1 MAHKMQNLKSIR
13 VLIGDGGHQQT
24 RNTIEKTFDTLV
36 ATPAQVAELSLEER
50 TKITAISA
58 LFIAVSTDLID
69 LLPNLEIIA
78 SFGVGYDH
86 IDAKYAA
93 QKGIVVTHTPNVLDD
108 EVADTTIGLLLNTLR
123 EFYSAEKYLRDG
135 RWDKEGAYPLTQL
148 SMRGRT
154 VGIYGLGR
162 IGQTIAKRLSGF
174 DVPIH
179 YHSRN
184 QVEGVG
190 FQYHSTLKGM
200 AEAVDTLI
208 AIVPGTPQTQHAINA
223 EVLEALGK
231 RGVLINVGRGPVVDE
246 KALIAA
252 LQSKTIAAAGL
263 DVFEN
268 EPAVPQALIDLPNAC
283 LFPHVA
289 SASEDTRLAMG
300 NLVVDNL
307 VQWFS
312 EGSAITPTPETKQ
325 HKNRK
330 T

>member
-1 MAHKMQNLKSIR
+1 MQDMKSIR

-24 RNTIEKTFDTLV
+24 RQTIEDTFNTIV
-36 ATPAQVAELSLEER
+36 ASPDQVAKLNPEER
-50 TKITAISA
+50 SKINAIGA
-58 LFIAVSTDLID
+58 LSIPVSKDLLD
-69 LLPNLEIIA
+69 LLPNVEIVA

-93 QKGIVVTHTPNVLDD
+93 EKGVVVTHTPNILDD
-108 EVADTTIGLLLNTLR
+108 EVADTTIALLLNTVR
-123 EFYSAEKYLRDG
+123 EFYQVEKYLREG
-135 RWDKEGAYPLTQL
+135 RWDKQGNYPLSSL
-148 SMRGRT
+148 SMRGRS

-184 QVEGVG
+184 PVEGVS
-190 FQYHSTLKGM
+190 FQYHPTLKSL

-208 AIVPGTPQTQHAINA
+208 AIVPGTPQTHHAINA
-223 EVLEALGK
+223 EVLEALGE

-246 KALIAA
+246 EALIAA
-252 LQSKTIAAAGL
+252 LQNKTIAAAGL
-263 DVFEN
+263 DVFEH
-268 EPAVPQALIDLPNAC
+268 EPAVPQALIDLPNTC

-289 SASEDTRLAMG
+289 SGSEDTRLAMG
-300 NLVVDNL
+300 NLVIDNL
-307 VQWFS
+307 TGWFS
-312 EGSAITPTPETKQ
+312 NGAAITPTPETK
-325 HKNRK
+325 HLKNRK